1 MSKDTLKDLLN
12 YATICITIIMVAVPE
27 GLPLAVSISVAYSLD
42 EMKKQNLLIKNAD
55 SQERMGGV
63 EYMITGKTGT
73 LTEGNMRVSHI
84 SINDV
89 LHENTSPDYFEKS
102 EVD

>member
-1 MSKDTLKDLLN
+1 
-12 YATICITIIMVAVPE
+12 
-27 GLPLAVSISVAYSLD
+27 
-42 EMKKQNLLIKNAD
+42 
-55 SQERMGGV
+55 
-63 EYMITGKTGT
+63 MITGKTGT
-73 LTEGNMRVSHI
+73 LTEGDMRVSHI